1 MAINFSTYSLI
12 YTTFQAYSGGVLD
25 AQGNTYFV
33 PYYAKIGQRV
43 SSSGMVSTY
52 SLIVTAVLQAYFG
65 GVLGADKNIYF
76 ANFKANVG
84 QKINQDGVAST
95 FALLHTSG
103 SAYAGGVLLDDNCV
117 HFIPFSAPVGQK
129 IDILGTVST
138 YSLVYTG
145 TAAYCDCGSF
155 PNGDTHFAPL
165 YAGVGQKI
173 TRAGVVSTYD
183 LAYSI
188 ILGYRGAV
196 YFPDTDELHFVPCN
210 AEVGQKVTRAGAVST
225 YSLVFTQGGSSN
237 IDDGYCGGFYRD
249 GEIHF
254 VPSNALIGQK
264 INTAG
269 VVSTYSINW
278 TVASAFRGAVVS
290 GTGRINLIPYNS
302 SFGNA
307 LEKIYS
313 GGTVSDIHFYSYT
326 LPFTYLG
333 AYAGGV
339 LSSAGDVVPVPHY
352 TSPVGIY
359 RSLYNISSTYTLQN
373 SVVAP
378 KHAGGVLDNAG
389 RVHFIPHSATIG
401 SYFDNATKNDATY
414 NLAYT
419 TTLAYWGGVLRTD
432 NCVYFA
438 PYNAAVGQKI
448 NSSLSAS
455 TYSLAYTT
463 TNAYRGAV
471 MLTDGNTH
479 FIPYSARVGQK
490 IDPAGVVS
498 TYALLAT
505 GLGMYSGGVLD
516 HNGNLHFVPFNAGVG
531 QKVSAAGVV
540 STYSLEYMRGEAYM
554 DGVLDPV
561 INRIYFIPY
570 MASVGQCV
578 DSAGIVSTFSLPFT
592 ANTGGLFPAAYAG
605 GVLDYCGNI
614 NFIPYSATVGYGI
627 NRGYVGGTINNLT
640 VSTIALLNTEGTNNS
655 YDGGILFQNGAIQ
668 LTPGY
673 HNGLT
678 PVGQKIN
685 TFTKEVTTYSLVYT
699 GGATQHL
706 FSGGV
711 LDIDGTGV
719 FPPYESTVSERIIP
733 SGSPSTIALLS
744 TALYGYSGAVLSQSG
759 EIHFVPETATVGQK
773 ISKAGVV
780 STYSIFGLSGYNDG
794 ILDGNG
800 NIHFIP
806 NISTTGMK
814 ISPAGVVSTYSIFS
828 GGYFG
833 AVRTKKGE
841 IHFVPHTAQV
851 GQKISALGV
860 VSTYQLAYVAGD
872 AYKGGVLDKEGNI
885 YFVPYL
891 SPVGQ
896 MVDTEGIVSTYS
908 LLGTVHS
915 SRGGLSRNG
924 EIWFFPT
931 GQEAY
936 AQYLTVDYS
945 GTIITEDPADL
956 IAYQDLSSNKLALY
970 ITITLDGVEYDIT
983 EYVMGTPLI
992 DRQKSILP
1000 ESIASL
1006 SNTDA
1011 VFSVSNNTKY
1021 FSPLN
1026 TNSIFYGKNYIG
1038 AELNIYSGYVFSDT
1052 LSKVINQLKVYLKEI
1067 NLESKTSTAKLV
1079 CLGNSSRL
1087 KNVMVGPTLS
1097 TGTANPKVYTGTWT
1111 FKNIV
1116 EDLLVTYAGFSY
1128 LEFDISDIDMSF
1140 ANASFD
1146 NVTVES
1152 AIGSLCQAASCEIY
1166 EGRNAKLIVK
1176 AFSPLWGSVAGTEL
1190 KASTNILQAT
1200 SVYSNDDL
1208 IFSITVTGDTG
1219 VYADGGEPLN
1229 VTGRII
1235 DITNAYLQTNS
1246 EAEGV
1251 VNNYME
1257 RFGTMPLIIELDIDY
1272 MPALDLGDIV
1282 FVTEEES
1289 DLVNQEFEIYKITLD
1304 IENLVGK
1311 VYLVQSYYTAAYL
1324 FYNSDSTPAYA
1335 DSTSFESNFGFYGD
1349 RDNPESIPP
1358 YKLL

>member
-1 MAINFSTYSLI
+1 MAIDFSTYSLI
-12 YTTFQAYSGGVLD
+12 YTTFSAYSGGVIDAQGNTHFVPYNAKKGQKVSESGVVSTYSLAVTTATSAYSGGVLNGIGD
-25 AQGNTYFV
+25 IYFV
-33 PYYAKIGQRV
+33 NYNASI
-43 SSSGMVSTY
+43 
-52 SLIVTAVLQAYFG
+52 
-65 GVLGADKNIYF
+65 
-76 ANFKANVG
+76 G
-84 QKINQDGVAST
+84 QKINAAGVVSS
-95 FALLHTSG
+95 FAL
-103 SAYAGGVLLDDNCV
+103 AYTCVEAYSGGVLLDDGCV
-117 HFIPFSAPVGQK
+117 HFIPCSAEVGQK
-129 IDILGTVST
+129 IDSAGVVST
-138 YSLVYTG
+138 YSLAFTIGY
-145 TAAYCDCGSF
+145 AYFSGASF
-155 PNGDTHFAPL
+155 PDGDTHFAPFSSP
-165 YAGVGQKI
+165 VGQKI
-173 TRAGVVSTYD
+173 TRAGVVSTYEK
-183 LAYSI
+183 LSTGVMA
-188 ILGYRGAV
+188 YRGAV
-196 YFPDTDELHFVPCN
+196 YFPDTDEIHFIPCN
-210 AEVGQKVTRAGAVST
+210 SPIGQKVTRAG
-225 YSLVFTQGGSSN
+225 
-237 IDDGYCGGFYRD
+237 
-249 GEIHF
+249 
-254 VPSNALIGQK
+254 
-264 INTAG
+264 
-269 VVSTYSINW
+269 VV
-278 TVASAFRGAVVS
+278 
-290 GTGRINLIPYNS
+290 
-302 SFGNA
+302 
-307 LEKIYS
+307 
-313 GGTVSDIHFYSYT
+313 
-326 LPFTYLG
+326 
-333 AYAGGV
+333 
-339 LSSAGDVVPVPHY
+339 
-352 TSPVGIY
+352 
-359 RSLYNISSTYTLQN
+359 
-373 SVVAP
+373 
-378 KHAGGVLDNAG
+378 
-389 RVHFIPHSATIG
+389 
-401 SYFDNATKNDATY
+401 
-414 NLAYT
+414 
-419 TTLAYWGGVLRTD
+419 
-432 NCVYFA
+432 
-438 PYNAAVGQKI
+438 
-448 NSSLSAS
+448 S

-463 TNAYRGAV
+463 TFNFNIDTGYYGGVYRDNSIYFIPRLAPVWQSVNVSGVVSTHSVTWTTTLAFYGAVFSAAGRTELVPYNSSVGHMLEKPYTGKNITDINFYSYALPFTHVNAFCGGVLGDAGTLVQVPNYTEVRGQYNRNTGVVSTHSLVHTGLFPKYCGGVVDTAGGIHFIPCSAKVGSYFTESTKAISTYSLTYTAGYAYWGGVLHSNNYIYFVPYSATRGQRVTASKVTSTFALVYTTAAAYRGAGI
-471 MLTDGNTH
+471 LADGSLH
-479 FIPYSARVGQK
+479 FVPYNATVGQK
-490 IDPAGVVS
+490 I
-498 TYALLAT
+498 
-505 GLGMYSGGVLD
+505 
-516 HNGNLHFVPFNAGVG
+516 
-531 QKVSAAGVV
+531 
-540 STYSLEYMRGEAYM
+540 
-554 DGVLDPV
+554 
-561 INRIYFIPY
+561 
-570 MASVGQCV
+570 
-578 DSAGIVSTFSLPFT
+578 DSAGIVSTYALSITGAGMFSGGVLDQSGNLHFIPFNSGKGQKISASGVVSTYELAYACPEAYMDGTLDPVTNRIYFIPHKAPVGQCIDSDGIVSTFALPYT
-592 ANTGGLFPAAYAG
+592 IGADALYAG
-605 GVLDYCGNI
+605 GVLDFGGNTV
-614 NFIPYSATVGYGI
+614 FTPYNATVGYGI
-627 NRGYVGGTINNLT
+627 SRGYAGNTITNISVST
-640 VSTIALLNTEGTNNS
+640 VSLVNTEGFNSS
-655 YDGGILFQNGAIQ
+655 YDGGVLFQNGAIH
-668 LTPGY
+668 LAPAY
-673 HNGLT
+673 HSTLV

-685 TFTKEVTTYSLVYT
+685 TLTKEVSTYSLIYT
-699 GGATQHL
+699 EGNYKTL
-706 FSGGV
+706 FSGGT
-711 LDIDGTGV
+711 LDVDGTGV
-719 FPPYESTVSERIIP
+719 FAPVQSKVGERLIP
-733 SGSPSTIALLS
+733 SGTVTTFPLMSTFS
-744 TALYGYSGAVLSQSG
+744 NGYDGAVLSQSG
-759 EIHFVPETATVGQK
+759 EIHYVPYSATIGQK
-773 ISKAGVV
+773 ISKLGVVSTYSVLGLSGYSDGVLDGMGNLHFIPNIATKGLKISPSGVV
-780 STYSIFGLSGYNDG
+780 STYSIL
-794 ILDGNG
+794 
-800 NIHFIP
+800 
-806 NISTTGMK
+806 
-814 ISPAGVVSTYSIFS
+814 S

-833 AVRTKKGE
+833 AVRTRSGE
-841 IHFVPHTAQV
+841 IHFVPYNAPV
-851 GQKISALGV
+851 GQKISTLGV
-860 VSTYQLAYVAGD
+860 VSTYALAHVIGD

-885 YFVPYL
+885 HFVPYNAT
-891 SPVGQ
+891 VGQ
-896 MVDTEGIVSTYS
+896 MIDTEGIVSTYA
-908 LLGTVHS
+908 LLGTVRS
-915 SRGGLSRNG
+915 SRGGLSRSG

-945 GTIITEDPADL
+945 GTIVTEDPADL

-1140 ANASFD
+1140 EDASFD

-1176 AFSPLWGSVAGTEL
+1176 AFSPLWGSIAGTEL

-1289 DLVNQEFEIYKITLD
+1289 DLVNKEFEIYRITLD